1 MDMKIVLAN
10 AFSVN
15 MLEGPGQFKFARV
28 EPGELVAQFG
38 PITRNTIGH
47 ADIENLAG
55 IELARHGVEAPTA
68 QRSTFRFTKDVIL
81 LIAQYRGP
89 RLDAGTTELP
99 AGAVLEWW
107 AVMHDPG
114 CENSEICDTFLRSD
128 IEEKFNDCMEGA

>member
-15 MLEGPGQFKFARV
+15 MLERGGSYNFIRV
-28 EPGELVAQFG
+28 DPVKLTDHFG
-38 PITRNTIGH
+38 DISRNTIGH

-55 IELARHGVEAPTA
+55 LELLKMGIIAPPA
-68 QRSTFRFTKDVIL
+68 HRSTFRFTEGVIL

-89 RLDAGTTELP
+89 RLEAGATELP

-107 AVMHDPG
+107 AVMAD
-114 CENSEICDTFLRSD
+114 CDGSVD
-128 IEEKFNDCMEGA
+128 DCVNRCGDNPQCNRFMLCREGA